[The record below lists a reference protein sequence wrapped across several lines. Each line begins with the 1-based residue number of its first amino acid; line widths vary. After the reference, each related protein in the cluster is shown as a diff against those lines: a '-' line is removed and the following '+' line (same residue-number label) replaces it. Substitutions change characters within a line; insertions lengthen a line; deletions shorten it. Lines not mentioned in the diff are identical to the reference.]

1 MKKKSKWLYRFEINR
16 EVDKKV
22 TEKQKDEKGQEIE
35 VTKTVTETK
44 PIKFFIKKPNRRLYD
59 EAELFYGVKMSEG
72 IKAGLLTRNLLS
84 KRYEDDGGA
93 FSESEKERYSTI
105 YMEIY
110 AKEAEYQRLQVNLDN
125 KPQELKDRIGQD
137 ILLEISELRRELI
150 EIENSQANIFDQTAE
165 NRAKNQT
172 IMWWVL
178 QLSFWKEEGREKEE
192 HFFVG
197 ENHED
202 KLNTYDEYEESD
214 DDFLNE
220 AIKKLAFF
228 ISFWYMG
235 RATSEEEF
243 GAVEELYN
251 SQNTEEEEEQLEEV
265 EEETEAK
272 KADETAEKV
281 ETEEPQKEDKSK
293 RKPKVKKQKQPEEKK
308 EAPTSE
314 AKEEGQQKDKQVAV
328 EEKTISAE
336 TKNPLAKDDQ

>member
-1 MKKKSKWLYRFEINR
+1 MKQKSKWLYRFEINR

-22 TEKQKDEKGQEIE
+22 TEKKKDEEGQEIE
-35 VTKTVTETK
+35 VTKTVKETK

-93 FSESEKERYSTI
+93 FSEAEKERYSTI

-178 QLSFWKEEGREKEE
+178 SLSFWKEEGREKEE

-197 ENHED
+197 EDYQN
-202 KLNTYDEYEESD
+202 KLDTYDEYEESD

-228 ISFWYMG
+228 VSFWYMG

-251 SQNTEEEEEQLEEV
+251 SQNQEEEV
-265 EEETEAK
+265 EEGEEAEE
-272 KADETAEKV
+272 ADQTAEKV
-281 ETEEPQKEDKSK
+281 DVEESKKEDKPK
-293 RKPKVKKQKQPEEKK
+293 RKPKVKKQKQAEEKK
-308 EAPTSE
+308 ETPTPE
-314 AKEEGQQKDKQVAV
+314 AKRETEQGSEQVTAE
-328 EEKTISAE
+328 EEKSISAE
-336 TKNPLAKDDQ
+336 AKGSLGKNEE